1 LEFELY
7 GNIMK
12 ILLVL
17 LRFLSSSSL
26 WKSALESDFES
37 YYSESLGMIGVKV
50 GCEKE

>member
-1 LEFELY
+1 
-7 GNIMK
+7 MK
-12 ILLVL
+12 TLFVF

-37 YYSESLGMIGVKV
+37 YYFKSLGVIGVKV